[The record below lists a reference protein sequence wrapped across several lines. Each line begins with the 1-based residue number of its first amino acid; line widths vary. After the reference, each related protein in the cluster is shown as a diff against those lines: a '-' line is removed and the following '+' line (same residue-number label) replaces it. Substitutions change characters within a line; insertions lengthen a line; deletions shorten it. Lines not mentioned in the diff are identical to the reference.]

1 MTLDVLTRA
10 PAGPAH
16 PVPVLFI
23 HGAYSCAALWQPF
36 FLPYFAE
43 RGYAAHALSLRGH
56 GGSDGREAL
65 RQTRL
70 KDYVDD
76 VIEVARRLPAMPVLI
91 GHSMGGMVVQKVLET
106 GAAVP
111 AAVLMASPPPH
122 GILAGMLGAMIF
134 NPLLAWQMSAMQ
146 RLGPQAATLE
156 GAKRA
161 LFRSDTP
168 DDYIRRVLPPEEAE
182 SDAVM
187 LDMMGRDLPPSRPR
201 RDVPVLVLGGESD
214 TCVTSA
220 SVVATAQA
228 FGTKAEIFPA
238 MPHAMMLDPEWQKV
252 AERIAT
258 WLAGVLPVA

>member
-1 MTLDVLTRA
+1 MNLEVITREA
-10 PAGPAH
+10 AGPAH

-23 HGAYSCAALWQPF
+23 HGAYSCAGLWEPF

-56 GGSDGREAL
+56 GRSDGREAL
-65 RQTRL
+65 KQTRL
-70 KDYVDD
+70 KDYVTD
-76 VIEVARRLPAMPVLI
+76 VLDVAHSLPVMPVLI

-122 GILAGMLGAMIF
+122 GILAGMLGAMVF

-146 RLGPQAATLE
+146 RLGPQAATLD

-168 DDYIRRVLPPEEAE
+168 DDYIRRVLPAAEAE

-187 LDMMGRDLPPSRPR
+187 MDMMGRDLPPSRPR
-201 RDVPVLVLGGESD
+201 RDVPVLVLGGDSD
-214 TCVTSA
+214 VCVTPA
-220 SVVATAQA
+220 SVLATAQA
-228 FGTKAEIFPA
+228 FATKAEIFPA
-238 MPHAMMLDPEWQKV
+238 MPHAMMLDPQWQTV
-252 AERIAT
+252 AERIVT
-258 WLAGVLPVA
+258 WLAGVLPPA